1 MQFTR
6 LPTWLVAGML
16 LAAGPQKAPTGPV
29 NLGFEDG
36 APGETPRGW
45 FVPQPSTTAGYKAEL
60 TAAGPQSGKYCA
72 LISARPDANPNAG
85 FGNLMQ
91 EFDAAPYRGKMV
103 RFRAAVRTQSAFGTG
118 RAQLWMRVDRTA
130 GGMGFFDNMQDRPIA
145 SPEWKFYDITGTVD
159 SDASL
164 INIGI
169 MLIGTAAVWIDEA
182 SFDVLGDVEAAVIEP
197 ARPLT
202 SRGLQNVVAYA
213 RLFGYV
219 RHFHPSDEAART
231 DWNQFAIDGV
241 RSVEGAASSEQL
253 AERLR
258 GIFNPVAPTVVVFAG
273 RNRPADPLALTPPNN
288 QKDLKLT
295 RWRHTG
301 FGTGNP
307 GNIYHSERVTQA
319 IADWKGPDV
328 YEAALGGGVT
338 ARVPLALITDAQ
350 GTLPHSQTKGE
361 GSKRLAAPSTGDD
374 RATRLADVILAWNV
388 LQHFYPYFDVVQTD
402 WSAELERALKS
413 AATDKNA
420 EALVVT
426 LQRMIA
432 ALHDGHGNVFLTNG
446 PQKYRAPLLCAWVEN
461 RLVITH
467 VIDAQGQKI
476 ERGDVVNS
484 LGGKPAARA
493 IAEAEE
499 LISGATP
506 QWIRF
511 RAVDQILMGAPDDPV
526 SLEIESYRDPGTSR
540 HVNLKRIPLGPE
552 QEVRPE
558 KVAELAP
565 GIVYVDLDRVVDAD
579 WKAALPKLEQ
589 ARGIVFD
596 MRGYPKMGPV
606 FLQHLTQK
614 PLASAQWHVPIVLRP
629 DRTKIEWEREGEW
642 NLAPTAP
649 YLKAKKAFLIDGRA
663 ISYAESCMG
672 IVEYY
677 HLAEIVGG
685 PTAGTNGNVNPL
697 PLPGGYRVTWTGM
710 KVLKHDG
717 SRHHGVGIAPTV
729 PVSRTLAGVA
739 AGRDEIL
746 ERAVQIVSK

>member
-6 LPTWLVAGML
+6 TAAWLVAGIL
-16 LAAGPQKAPTGPV
+16 LAASPQKAPTGPV
-29 NLGFEDG
+29 NLGFEAG
-36 APGETPRGW
+36 HLGEPPSGW
-45 FVPQPSTTAGYKAEL
+45 FVPRPSTAAGYKAEL
-60 TAAGPQSGKYCA
+60 TADRPKSGKHCA
-72 LISARPDANPNAG
+72 VISAKPDANVSAG

-91 EFDAAPYRGKMV
+91 QFDAAPYRGKMV
-103 RFRAAVRTQSAFGTG
+103 RYRTAVRTETSPGMG
-118 RAQLWMRVDRTA
+118 KAQLWMRVDRA
-130 GGMGFFDNMQDRPIA
+130 GGVMGFFDNMQDRPIA
-145 SPEWKFYDITGTVD
+145 SPDWNFYDITGTVD
-159 SDASL
+159 SDAAV
-164 INIGI
+164 INIGL
-169 MLIGTAAVWIDEA
+169 MLLGTGKVWIDEA
-182 SFDVLGDVEAAVIEP
+182 SFEVLGNVEAAVVEP

-213 RLFGYV
+213 KLFGYV

-241 RSVEGAASSEQL
+241 RSVESAASAEQL
-253 AERLR
+253 VDRLR
-258 GIFNPVAPTVVVFAG
+258 GIFTPVAPTVVVFAG
-273 RNRPADPLALTPPNN
+273 SARPADPPSLTLPNN
-288 QKDLKLT
+288 LKDLKLT
-295 RWRHTG
+295 RWHHAG

-307 GNIYHSERVTQA
+307 GNIYHSERLTEA
-319 IADWKGPDV
+319 IVDCKGPDV

-350 GTLPHSQTKGE
+350 GTLPHSPIKGE
-361 GSKRLAAPSTGDD
+361 GSIRLPAPATGDD
-374 RATRLADVILAWNV
+374 RTTRLADVILAWNV
-388 LQHFYPYFDVVQTD
+388 FQHFYPYFDVVQAD
-402 WSAELERALKS
+402 WPGELERAVTS

-420 EALVVT
+420 EAFLVT
-426 LQRMIA
+426 LERMVA
-432 ALHDGHGNVFLTNG
+432 ALNDGHGNVFLTNG

-461 RLVITH
+461 RLVITR
-467 VIDAQGQKI
+467 VIDAQGQRI
-476 ERGDVVNS
+476 ERGDLVNS
-484 LGGKPAARA
+484 IDGKPAARA
-493 IAEAEE
+493 ISEAEA

-511 RAVDQILMGAPDDPV
+511 RAVDQILLGRPDEPV
-526 SLEIESYRDPGTSR
+526 SLEIEGYREPGAKQRVT
-540 HVNLKRIPLGPE
+540 LKRIPQGAE

-558 KVAELAP
+558 KVAELEP
-565 GIVYVDLDRVVDAD
+565 GIVYVDLDRVAEAD
-579 WKAALPKLEQ
+579 WTAALPKLEQ

-642 NLAPTAP
+642 SLPPAAP
-649 YLKAKKAFLIDGRA
+649 YLTAKKAFLIDGRA

-672 IVEYY
+672 IVEAY
-677 HLAEIVGG
+677 HLAELVGG

-697 PLPGGYRVTWTGM
+697 SLPGGYRVTWTGM
-710 KVLKHDG
+710 KVIKHDG

-746 ERAVQIVSK
+746 ERAVQIVRN

>member
-1 MQFTR
+1 MQFF
-6 LPTWLVAGML
+6 WLVASIL
-16 LAAGPQKAPTGPV
+16 LAAGPQQVPTGPI

-36 APGETPRGW
+36 HLGEPPAGW
-45 FVPQPSTTAGYKAEL
+45 FVPRPSTAAGYKAEL
-60 TAAGPQSGKYCA
+60 TVDKPKSGKYCA
-72 LISARPDANPNAG
+72 IISAKSDANLDAS

-91 EFDAAPYRGKMV
+91 QFDAAPYRGKMV
-103 RFRAAVRTQSAFGTG
+103 RFRAAIRTQTTLGMG
-118 RAQLWMRVDRTA
+118 KAQLWMRVDRSS
-130 GGMGFFDNMQDRPIA
+130 GVMGFFDNMQDRPIVSA
-145 SPEWKFYDITGTVD
+145 EWNFYDITGTID

-164 INIGI
+164 VNIGI
-169 MLIGTAAVWIDEA
+169 MLLGTGKVWIDEA
-182 SFDVLGDVEAAVIEP
+182 SFEVLGNVEAAVVEP

-202 SRGLQNVVAYA
+202 SRGLQNMMAYA
-213 RLFGYV
+213 KLFGFV
-219 RHFHPSDEAART
+219 RHFHPSDEAAHT

-241 RSVEGAASSEQL
+241 RRVESAASAEHL
-253 AERLR
+253 AGRLR
-258 GIFNPVAPTVVVFAG
+258 GIFSPVAPTVVVFAG
-273 RNRPADPLALTPPNN
+273 STRPTDPPALTPPNN
-288 QKDLKLT
+288 LKELKLT
-295 RWRHTG
+295 RWHHRG
-301 FGTGNP
+301 FGTGDP
-307 GNIYHSERVTQA
+307 GNIYHSERITQPMT
-319 IADWKGPDV
+319 DWKGPDV

-350 GTLPHSQTKGE
+350 GTLLHSQSKGE
-361 GSKRLAAPSTGDD
+361 PSIRLPAPATGDD

-388 LQHFYPYFDVVQTD
+388 FQHFYPYFDVVQAD
-402 WSAELERALKS
+402 WPGELERALTS

-420 EALVVT
+420 EAFLVT
-426 LQRMIA
+426 LERMVA

-461 RLVITH
+461 RLVITR
-467 VIDAQGQKI
+467 VLDAQGQRI

-484 LGGKPAARA
+484 IDGKSAAKA
-493 IAEAEE
+493 ISEAEA

-511 RAVDQILMGAPDDPV
+511 RAVDQILLGRPDEPV
-526 SLEIESYRDPGTSR
+526 SLEIESYREPGAKRRVT
-540 HVNLKRIPLGPE
+540 LKRIPQGAE

-558 KVAELAP
+558 KVAELEP
-565 GIVYVDLDRVVDAD
+565 GIVYVDLDRVVDSD
-579 WKAALPKLEQ
+579 WQAALPKLEQ

-596 MRGYPKMGPV
+596 MRGYPKMRPV
-606 FLQHLTQK
+606 FLQHLAQK

-642 NLAPTAP
+642 NLPPVSP

-672 IVEYY
+672 IVEFY
-677 HLAEIVGG
+677 HLAELVGG

-697 PLPGGYRVTWTGM
+697 SLPGGYRVTWTGM

-729 PVSRTLAGVA
+729 PVSQTLAGVA

-746 ERAVQIVSK
+746 ERAVQIVRN